1 MDSGF
6 TYRSPNTSRRFLVTS
21 LNLTVATFLLAFGEA
36 AVTATIKNPTTNFRA
51 RPFTV
56 ARIQLA
62 VERAGETFPRPDVV
76 RAEAGDTNSLWCRQR
91 DPDVLVNP
99 RQRLV
104 TLNSVY
110 LIAFGLRQLHTLRY
124 WLAVNAGCPRQI
136 VQTPDPSRYAV
147 RLLPSFSFRN

>member
-36 AVTATIKNPTTNFRA
+36 AVTATIKDPTTNFRA

-62 VERAGETFPRPDVV
+62 VERAGETFPGPMLYGQKLAIPTFCGAVS
-76 RAEAGDTNSLWCRQR
+76 G
-91 DPDVLVNP
+91 
-99 RQRLV
+99 
-104 TLNSVY
+104 TLMFWSTHASA
-110 LIAFGLRQLHTLRY
+110 LLRSIAFT
-124 WLAVNAGCPRQI
+124 
-136 VQTPDPSRYAV
+136 
-147 RLLPSFSFRN
+147 

>member
-6 TYRSPNTSRRFLVTS
+6 TYRSPTRQGAFTVTS

-36 AVTATIKNPTTNFRA
+36 AVTATIKDPTTNFRA

-62 VERAGETFPRPDVV
+62 VERAGETFRPDVV
-76 RAEAGDTNSLWCRQR
+76 RAEAGDTNFLWRRQR

-99 RQRLV
+99 HQRLV

-110 LIAFGLRQLHTLRY
+110 QIAFGLRQLHPLRY

-147 RLLPSFSFRN
+147 RLLPSFSFKN